1 MVTLALTIIILI
13 LTGQMILNPINL
25 IKPEEGSYNQ
35 PNLLVL
41 ALEVLLIPKLELFP
55 TLTEEARLGGRAG
68 LPSQMWRRIIRRRG
82 NLLGGKPPIAL
93 WRWTQ

>member
-55 TLTEEARLGGRAG
+55 LSNGRRKKAIGGF
-68 LPSQMWRRIIRRRG
+68 
-82 NLLGGKPPIAL
+82 PPKCGEK
-93 WRWTQ
+93 